1 MKKIRCYN
9 LIYNRKLINLS
20 VGKQMQIQTF
30 KCSLSSISQVHKG
43 CFLGSVKACYFWS
56 ENSTSVQVWQSQ
68 EYALLDSKIPFIIR
82 PVIMVLLKHLSL
94 TVSTMLNFLSKRC
107 RLDMKEQTPLMT
119 LSGPWWVWH
128 VCMRTSSGA
137 LTLRWWS
144 FGKLIICA
152 YCAYWAQSLS
162 LVQHFATIWTVAHQA
177 LLSMGFPRQEY
188 WIGLPFPSPGDLP
201 DPGIKPESSV
211 FPAFQPDSLPSESS
225 GKTQLA
231 VWSGNNISLDLSSQ
245 KPSFQGVLILN
256 VVQTCSILHIN
267 TQSHIKSSST
277 IFPWQAFS
285 QPASLNFPG
294 FPLNLCTLCKPCT
307 PYL

>member
-1 MKKIRCYN
+1 
-9 LIYNRKLINLS
+9 
-20 VGKQMQIQTF
+20 
-30 KCSLSSISQVHKG
+30 
-43 CFLGSVKACYFWS
+43 
-56 ENSTSVQVWQSQ
+56 
-68 EYALLDSKIPFIIR
+68 
-82 PVIMVLLKHLSL
+82 
-94 TVSTMLNFLSKRC
+94 
-107 RLDMKEQTPLMT
+107 MKEQTPLMT
-119 LSGPWWVWH
+119 LSGPWWVRH

-144 FGKLIICA
+144 FGKLII
-152 YCAYWAQSLS
+152 CAYWAQSLS

-211 FPAFQPDSLPSESS
+211 FPAFQPHSLPSESL
-225 GKTQLA
+225 GKPQLA
-231 VWSGNNISLDLSSQ
+231 VWSGNNLSLDLSSQ

-277 IFPWQAFS
+277 TFPWQAFS
-285 QPASLNFPG
+285 QLAFLNFPG

-307 PYL
+307 ALTCGLKSFWPPCSMPVLQVIFCSRITAYQLHTSQTSKLLCPPVSRSTPSPTSSEYLPWIHFLIPKILYWVFLSLKVTFTMFK